1 MNIFFLHLSQS
12 MCAAMHADKHVI
24 KMILETTQLLC
35 SVWHVVDPEHSVYTP
50 CYKLT
55 HRNHPSSVWA
65 RESRSN
71 YVWLCKLGME
81 LCKEYTYRYGRIH
94 KCEAY
99 LRDLSL
105 NIPPIE
111 HVAWTPP
118 RLAMPDEYKSDD
130 FVESYR
136 QYYFFEKSHLHC
148 WKGKVAGR
156 DPPHW
161 ISDFHDMFM

>member
-130 FVESYR
+130 FVESSR